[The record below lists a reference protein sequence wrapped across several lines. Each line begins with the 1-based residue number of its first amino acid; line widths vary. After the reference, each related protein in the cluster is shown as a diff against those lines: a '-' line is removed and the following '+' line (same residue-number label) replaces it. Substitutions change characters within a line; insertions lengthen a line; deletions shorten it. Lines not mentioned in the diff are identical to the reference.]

1 MSSRDISRRQSFS
14 LGELETPGSGSINAG
29 IELVTLGGNVESSL
43 QYEESDERLS
53 HRPQQNLSLEFIS
66 VNNNLTYSQQAQKP
80 MMPGDYDNKDNV
92 SRHEL
97 SFVEELSETEDSI
110 RMYRKPDKPRPTP
123 MQAQGYTP
131 GEGTTQGGPQGEVSS
146 QEDPIPGGF
155 VAPWVD
161 DVQEIMDLDE
171 DIDKI
176 QRSDIG
182 DCNFVWKHKK
192 CCFLCSVFLFFLIII
207 CLLLAPRP
215 LHLCINFSFDDEN
228 AIDKVFGDAGNFDLK
243 ITNPNYVPVSLH
255 GFAINAYY
263 GGVADVKELINV
275 ERSDYSIGAQHTFN
289 TNNETYFFAQNSTD
303 VVPLAALDSC
313 SAGYRT
319 DLTYDLVTTFKGCF
333 MSFMCKNSIVLKSSY
348 VNHCLEED
356 GWMCNEFDILG

>member
-1 MSSRDISRRQSFS
+1 MSLEVISVTNNSRS
-14 LGELETPGSGSINAG
+14 
-29 IELVTLGGNVESSL
+29 
-43 QYEESDERLS
+43 
-53 HRPQQNLSLEFIS
+53 PQQP
-66 VNNNLTYSQQAQKP
+66 QQP
-80 MMPGDYDNKDNV
+80 MMLGDFDNKDDG
-92 SRHEL
+92 SRPKL
-97 SFVEELSETEDSI
+97 SFVQELSETEESI
-110 RMYRKPDKPRPTP
+110 QIFGKPDKSLPP
-123 MQAQGYTP
+123 MQTQGYTP
-131 GEGTTQGGPQGEVSS
+131 GGGTTQGGPEGEVSS
-146 QEDPIPGGF
+146 QEEPTPGGI

-161 DVQEIMDLDE
+161 DFQGMLDWDE
-171 DIDKI
+171 DIDDL
-176 QRSDIG
+176 QRNDIG
-182 DCNFVWKHKK
+182 DCNFIWKHKK
-192 CCFLCSVFLFFLIII
+192 CCFICSVFLFFLIFI

-215 LHLCINFSFDDEN
+215 LDLCINFSFDDET
-228 AIDKVFGDAGNFDLK
+228 AIGKVFGDAGNFELK

-263 GGVADVKELINV
+263 GGVADVKEVINV

-356 GWMCNEFDILG
+356 GWMCTEFDILG